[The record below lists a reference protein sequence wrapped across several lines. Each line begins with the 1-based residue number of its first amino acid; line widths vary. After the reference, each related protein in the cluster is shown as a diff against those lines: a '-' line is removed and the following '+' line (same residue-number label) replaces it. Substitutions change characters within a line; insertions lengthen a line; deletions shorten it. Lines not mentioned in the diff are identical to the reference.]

1 MPSESYSYTSSG
13 KVDFKVA
20 EEIYQTWYKVVG
32 PLKGGRRPVV
42 ALHGGPGMTHH
53 YMLYMKISLPQTY

>member
-1 MPSESYSYTSSG
+1 MPSESYSYSD

-42 ALHGGPGMTHH
+42 AVHGGPGMTHH
-53 YMLYMKISLPQTY
+53 YLLYVSFFLSQLDRY